1 MVCMMRLLHFR
12 RCDGCFDAVRHL
24 LFVGTLI
31 TLWGVTT
38 WLVSS
43 TVALPSVV
51 LFFLMGIKLS
61 NCCDEKLI
69 RDVGV

>member
-1 MVCMMRLLHFR
+1 MACMMRLLHFR

-31 TLWGVTT
+31 TLWGVTA
-38 WLVSS
+38 WLASS
-43 TVALPSVV
+43 TVAPPSLV
-51 LFFLMGIKLS
+51 LFSLMWIKLF

-69 RDVGV
+69 GDVGV